1 MIINFD
7 KIEEKSIEG
16 FKGGKGT
23 LLTRMADDGNVKI
36 MRNVLKPGSS
46 IGTHTHTD
54 NCEVIYVLEGQLT
67 FICEDGIH
75 YCPKGKMH
83 TGENRTEEDATFIA
97 FVG

>member
-23 LLTRMADDGNVKI
+23 FLTRMTDDGNVKI

-46 IGTHTHTD
+46 IGRPSGVRD
-54 NCEVIYVLEGQLT
+54 AMASVKYPLT
-67 FICEDGIH
+67 IRSSSD
-75 YCPKGKMH
+75 
-83 TGENRTEEDATFIA
+83 
-97 FVG
+97 

>member
-1 MIINFD
+1 MRVITHNKISLKYYDQTTLNKRRLLMIINFD

-46 IGTHTHTD
+46 IGTHTHTAD
-54 NCEVIYVLEGQLT
+54 LYLRRR
-67 FICEDGIH
+67 
-75 YCPKGKMH
+75 KGR
-83 TGENRTEEDATFIA
+83 NS
-97 FVG
+97 

>member
-1 MIINFD
+1 MCL
-7 KIEEKSIEG
+7 S
-16 FKGGKGT
+16 
-23 LLTRMADDGNVKI
+23 RAA
-36 MRNVLKPGSS
+36 PSA
-46 IGTHTHTD
+46 HTHTD

-67 FICEDGIH
+67 FICEDGKEEIAKAGEIH

>member
-54 NCEVIYVLEGQLT
+54 N
-67 FICEDGIH
+67 
-75 YCPKGKMH
+75 
-83 TGENRTEEDATFIA
+83 
-97 FVG
+97 

>member
-16 FKGGKGT
+16 FKGGEGT
-23 LLTRMADDGNVKI
+23 FLTRMADDGNVKI

-54 NCEVIYVLEGQLT
+54 NCE
-67 FICEDGIH
+67 GIRRRAR
-75 YCPKGKMH
+75 PKCALSPFFPLPQAH
-83 TGENRTEEDATFIA
+83 EARYSP
-97 FVG
+97 

>member
-36 MRNVLKPGSS
+36 MRNVLAGQLHR
-46 IGTHTHTD
+46 HTHA
-54 NCEVIYVLEGQLT
+54 Y
-67 FICEDGIH
+67 
-75 YCPKGKMH
+75 
-83 TGENRTEEDATFIA
+83 
-97 FVG
+97 